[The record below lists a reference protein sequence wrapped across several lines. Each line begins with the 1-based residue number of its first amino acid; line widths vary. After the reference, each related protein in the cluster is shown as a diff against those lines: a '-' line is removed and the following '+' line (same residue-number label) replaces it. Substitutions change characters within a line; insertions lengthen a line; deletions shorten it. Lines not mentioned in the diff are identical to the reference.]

1 MNGALQRFG
10 DDVGAAADKD
20 HVLGGGQ
27 LFGPGHGGRHLFHRL
42 AAESVDCGF
51 RGQFGGREGALGVGL
66 REDVV
71 RVARQQGQDVRQIL
85 VAYSSRWGVAFSWS
99 AT

>member
-10 DDVGAAADKD
+10 ADVGAAADKD

-51 RGQFGGREGALGVGL
+51 RGQFGGREGALGGGL

-71 RVARQQGQDVRQIL
+71 GVARQQGQDVRRSL
-85 VAYSSRWGVAFSWS
+85 SR
-99 AT
+99 TKPITQ

>member
-1 MNGALQRFG
+1 MNGTLQRFG

-42 AAESVDCGF
+42 AAES
-51 RGQFGGREGALGVGL
+51 GR
-66 REDVV
+66 
-71 RVARQQGQDVRQIL
+71 ARSEWACVKM
-85 VAYSSRWGVAFSWS
+85 
-99 AT
+99 